1 MTIEIQEQLNR
12 IERNSLLAAKNVFSL
27 EEASLFLNMSKS
39 FLYKMTYR
47 HEIPFYRPNGKQ
59 IYFDRKELEDWMRR
73 NRVATAE
80 EIEQSA
86 TNYLVTER
94 ISNMEGR
101 L

>member
-27 EEASLFLNMSKS
+27 EEASLFLNMSRS
-39 FLYKMTYR
+39 FIYKLTYR
-47 HEIPFYRPNGKQ
+47 HKIPFYRPGGKQ

-73 NRVATAE
+73 NRVATTE

-86 TNYLVTER
+86 TNYLVTGK
-94 ISNMEGR
+94 IGG
-101 L
+101 